1 MNKAQIADFIYKINK
16 KLYYQ
21 LRYLYT
27 RHKLAN
33 FNKPSNLSE
42 YLLSEMLKPSFKQF
56 APYADK
62 VQVREYVK
70 SKGLEHILPEC
81 YGVWSNA
88 DGINFDEL
96 PNKFA
101 LKTNHGCGNHIICR
115 DKNKLN
121 ITEATSQLNDTLSN
135 VFSIREPH
143 YQYIPPKVFAEEFID
158 DGTGRAPI
166 DYKFMCINGEP
177 LCILICTDRED
188 GGKLPKL
195 STYSILW
202 EPLDWIK
209 ENRANKVHTKPENL
223 EEMVKVAKVLSKDF
237 AFVRVDLYNCNSR
250 GVIFGELTFTPASGL
265 MGYFTTEALM
275 KMNPNTK

>member
-1 MNKAQIADFIYKINK
+1 MNKAQFADFIYKINK

-21 LRYLYT
+21 LRYLHT

-33 FNKPSNLSE
+33 FSNPTNLSE

-62 VQVREYVK
+62 VEVREYVK

-81 YGVWSNA
+81 YGVWSSA
-88 DGINFDEL
+88 DDINFDEL
-96 PNKFA
+96 PNRFA
-101 LKTNHGCGNHIICR
+101 LKTNHGCGNHIIC
-115 DKNKLN
+115 KNKEELK
-121 ITEATSQLNDTLSN
+121 ITEARSQLNTTLSK

-143 YQYIPPKVFAEEFID
+143 YQYISPKVFAEEFID
-158 DGTGRAPI
+158 DGKGKVPT

-177 LCILICTDRED
+177 LCILVCRDRKD

-195 STYSILW
+195 STYSVTW
-202 EPLDWIK
+202 EQLDWIRF
-209 ENRANKVHTKPENL
+209 NRDNKILAKPENL
-223 EEMVKVAKVLSKDF
+223 EEMVEVAKILSKDF
-237 AFVRVDLYNCNSR
+237 DFVRVDLYDCNSK
-250 GVIFGELTFTPASGL
+250 GVVFGELTFTPASGL
-265 MGYFTTEALM
+265 MGYFTTDALI